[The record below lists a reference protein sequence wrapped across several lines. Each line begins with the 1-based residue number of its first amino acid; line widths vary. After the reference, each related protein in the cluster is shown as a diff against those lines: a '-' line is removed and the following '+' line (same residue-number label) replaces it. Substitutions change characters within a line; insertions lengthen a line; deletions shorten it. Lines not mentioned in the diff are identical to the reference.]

1 MDPKFRESR
10 PILPRQL
17 AIILTLTLL
26 ATLAFMA
33 LMPYITGSGL
43 PGWMLGVTAVLF
55 IIVIA
60 VSFIPRMDVEVFD
73 DSLVITHI
81 FRKIEIPFEEILD
94 KKFGSVYQ
102 IRNYGSYNLK
112 GVKHRFYSVIGD
124 DDGVAV
130 RLTEKRVV
138 VFSTP
143 NAQEIHDLLPD
154 RKEE

>member
-10 PILPRQL
+10 PVLPRQL

-33 LMPYITGSGL
+33 LMPYFTSSNM

-60 VSFIPRMDVEVFD
+60 VSFIPKMDVEVFD

-130 RLTEKRVV
+130 KLTENRVV

-143 NAQEIHDLLPD
+143 NAQEIHDMLPEK
-154 RKEE
+154 KEE